1 VLTTEDGRVARY
13 LVVFEDSPFGPE
25 AVATLDRVASAVPA
39 ALDRLGLRGVSAGY
53 TGATA
58 IAKDTVDDI
67 QNDLRYVLLAAFAVN
82 LLLLMAFLRSL
93 VAPFLLVGA
102 SALGL
107 AATIGLTTLVFQ
119 GILDYS
125 SLTYYVPIAVSV
137 LLISFG
143 SDYNVFIVGRIYQE
157 SRGRPLRGAIAV
169 AVPEASRAVTVA
181 GVTLAGSFA
190 TLALIPLSSFREFAF
205 AMCVGVLLD
214 TFVIRSLLIPAVI
227 SAVGE
232 RVWWSSR
239 PSASGEAPAQASRE

>member
-1 VLTTEDGRVARY
+1 
-13 LVVFEDSPFGPE
+13 
-25 AVATLDRVASAVPA
+25 
-39 ALDRLGLRGVSAGY
+39 VSAAY

-58 IAKDTVDDI
+58 IAAETVDDI
-67 QNDLRYVLLAAFAVN
+67 QHDLFYVLLAAFLVN
-82 LLLLMAFLRSL
+82 LVLLMVFLRSL

-119 GILDYS
+119 GLLGYS

-157 SRGRPLRGAIAV
+157 SRERPLREAIGV

-214 TFVIRSLLIPAVI
+214 TFVVRSLLIPAVI

-232 RVWWSSR
+232 RCWWPGSR
-239 PSASGEAPAQASRE
+239 TARRAG